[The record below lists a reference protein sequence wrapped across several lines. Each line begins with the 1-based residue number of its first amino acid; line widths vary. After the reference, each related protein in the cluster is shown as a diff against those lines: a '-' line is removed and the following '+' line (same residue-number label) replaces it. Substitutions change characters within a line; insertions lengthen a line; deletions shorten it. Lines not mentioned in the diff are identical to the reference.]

1 MFKFFIQM
9 MEYLNRASQQT
20 ENVTQMREFK
30 EIFSN
35 FNEEISCLFYRELF
49 TVEICRL
56 ISEITDYLITKEA
69 FYEDCKLH

>member
-9 MEYLNRASQQT
+9 MEYLNKASQQT
-20 ENVTQMREFK
+20 ENVTQMHEFK

-49 TVEICRL
+49 TV
-56 ISEITDYLITKEA
+56 
-69 FYEDCKLH
+69 KLVDSLVK